1 MRRCFYACLLL
12 SGGILWLLSPI
23 GEKVTGSPV
32 PKTPVTFTRD
42 VAPLLQKRCQEC
54 HRPGGVAPMAF
65 TTWDETR
72 PWARSIREKVAT
84 REMPP
89 FHATGPLGRYQ
100 DDPRLTEQEIAT
112 IVDWVDRGAPRGN
125 PRDLPPAKILAS
137 GSQNGEPDLVLT
149 ARQAYRVQASPT
161 DKYVFFIFDHVFP
174 EDTWV
179 RSIVTRPGNEKVVH
193 HANTH
198 LVPPMLKTPESGYFE
213 GDFDPGARGTIMIA
227 GWVPGSNDVQLPA
240 GTAIR
245 IPKGMRFGI
254 QIHYGPAEQE
264 ALDRTSLGI
273 YFANGRVDKNLR
285 MLLGDRKDLRIP
297 PGDPAYSL
305 TATRTFDS
313 DAVIRFFHVHMH
325 LRGKSYAFRFTYPD
339 GRTETLF
346 DVPQYD
352 FNWQRSYLLTQPI
365 RVPKGTQVEFIGTYD
380 NSARNRF
387 NPDPNQAVIWGQ
399 KTVDEMMQ
407 GRIFWESE
415 PERLNLTVRKGLVV
429 RETALDAPA
438 PGSPSS
444 PGNR

>member
-1 MRRCFYACLLL
+1 MRRWSYCCLALCGAML
-12 SGGILWLLSPI
+12 CLLSPM
-23 GEKVTGSPV
+23 GERVAGSPV
-32 PKTPVTFTRD
+32 EKRPVTFTRD

-54 HRPGGVAPMAF
+54 HRAGGVAPMAF
-65 TTWDETR
+65 HTWEETR
-72 PWARSIREKVAT
+72 PWARSIREKVVT

-89 FHATGPLGRYQ
+89 FHATGALGRYQ
-100 DDPRLTEQEIAT
+100 DDPRLTDQEIAT
-112 IVDWVDRGAPRGN
+112 IVNWVDRGAPRGN
-125 PRDLPPAKILAS
+125 PRDLPPAKTWAS
-137 GSQNGEPDLVLT
+137 GWQNGEPDLVLT
-149 ARQAYRVQASPT
+149 VRQAYRLQPSPT
-161 DKYVFFIFDHVFP
+161 DKYVFFVFDHVFP

-198 LVPPMLKTPESGYFE
+198 LVPPMLKVPESGHFE

-240 GTAIR
+240 GTAVR

-264 ALDRTSLGI
+264 ALDRTSLGL
-273 YFANGRVDKNLR
+273 YFADGRVDKNLR
-285 MLLGDRKDLRIP
+285 MLFGDRKDLRIP
-297 PGDPAYSL
+297 PGEAAYSL
-305 TATRTFDS
+305 TAKRTFDS

-339 GRTETLF
+339 GRSETLF
-346 DVPQYD
+346 EVPQYD
-352 FNWQRSYLLTQPI
+352 FNWQRSYLLTEPI
-365 RVPKGTQVEFIGTYD
+365 RVPKGTQVEFTGTYD

-387 NPDPNQAVIWGQ
+387 NPDPNQTVVWGE

-429 RETALDAPA
+429 RETALDAPSPASA
-438 PGSPSS
+438 PRQ
-444 PGNR
+444 GNR